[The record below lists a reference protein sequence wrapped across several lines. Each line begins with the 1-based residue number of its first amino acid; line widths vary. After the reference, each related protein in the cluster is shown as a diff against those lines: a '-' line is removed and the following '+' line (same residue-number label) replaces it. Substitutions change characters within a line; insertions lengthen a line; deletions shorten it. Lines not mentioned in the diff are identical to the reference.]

1 MFIRII
7 NKNEKL
13 DVLKTHSNAL
23 IPMVLAIHA
32 QAMKGRGSSVK
43 MKN

>member
-7 NKNEKL
+7 DKNEKL

-23 IPMVLAIHA
+23 IPMVLAVGETVVN
-32 QAMKGRGSSVK
+32 MEGSSK
-43 MKN
+43 K